1 MKHLRVFIALML
13 LQYSVA
19 ISAVPNNYTGN
30 NYTGSNPMAEMF
42 LIMMDMFGMLDYN
55 KGFNGS
61 PYSNYYPMGY
71 GGYGA
76 IPGLNSMSPLSTLNP
91 MIPMTGINSMGA
103 TGFPQISPFNTS
115 LLNNM
120 PPQIYR
126 SLLEGVW
133 LGSNGDILVFIG
145 DKFFYST
152 GKSKHLTGNARIV
165 ENKIIAD
172 IDDSDKIIKFFF
184 EIKGLYLAVRIKKE
198 GILYFKKQ
206 I

>member
-1 MKHLRVFIALML
+1 MKYLRGFITLML
-13 LQYSVA
+13 LHYSVA

-30 NYTGSNPMAEMF
+30 NPMVEMF
-42 LIMMDMFGMLDYN
+42 LTMMDMFGMLDYN

-61 PYSNYYPMGY
+61 PYSNFYPM
-71 GGYGA
+71 GYGA
-76 IPGLNSMSPLSTLNP
+76 IPGLNSMSPLSSLNP

-103 TGFPQISPFNTS
+103 TGFPQMSQFNAS
-115 LLNNM
+115 LLNNV

-126 SLLEGVW
+126 SPLEGVW
-133 LGSNGDILVFIG
+133 LGGNGDVLVFIG
-145 DKFFYST
+145 NKFFYST
-152 GKSKHLTGNARIV
+152 SKSKHLTGNARIV

-172 IDDSDKIIKFFF
+172 IDDSDKIMKFFF

-198 GILYFKKQ
+198 DVLYFKKQ